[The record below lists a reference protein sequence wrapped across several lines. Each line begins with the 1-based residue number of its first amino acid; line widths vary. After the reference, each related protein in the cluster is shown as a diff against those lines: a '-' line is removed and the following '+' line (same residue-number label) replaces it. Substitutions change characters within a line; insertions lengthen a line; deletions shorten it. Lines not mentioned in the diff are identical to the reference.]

1 VSGSPDTTGKLEE
14 RRKLIA
20 LVHMDMVAFSR
31 LMGLDDVGTLGR
43 LRALRRDLIDPAI
56 EEHRGRLINTGGD
69 SLLVVFDSVEGA
81 VLMDAD
87 QPPERTIRFRVG
99 INIGDTIVEGTDL
112 YGNAVNVA
120 ARLQAECP
128 SGCVCVSRSVWD
140 HVHERFGLEFEELGP
155 LNLKNIARPVEAF
168 VLKLDASGASLASS
182 TTRSLT
188 APVLETRVIPRLSIV
203 VLPFTNFGN
212 DPEQEYFADG
222 ITEEVTTDLS
232 RIAHMTVISR
242 NTAFTYRGKAV
253 TTRQVGR
260 DLGVRFV
267 LEGSVRRLGNQLRVN
282 AQLIDAETDTHLWA
296 ERFNGDTSDL
306 FALQDEITSR
316 IAVALNLELVC
327 AEAARFTN
335 HPDAMDYILRGRA
348 VYLKGPTRDNYEQAI
363 TYFEHALTFDPRSM
377 EARSWLATEL
387 AGRVLDG
394 LTDNPEADLARANAL
409 IVEALSEAPRS
420 APAHFAKGQ
429 LFRAQR
435 KAAEALAEYE
445 AVVSLDRNHVNA
457 LAAISWC
464 RVYLGS
470 LGAAMSA
477 LEQVIRLSPRD
488 PQTGVWFARIGLVHL
503 LQSRIDEAILW
514 LERACSNNARLTE
527 ACALFDPSWNRI
539 VPCGSL
545 APFKA
550 TPVAQRHSDIASL
563 QVKRWIGLIKAKVF
577 SAKDQRTLPCFP
589 PKDIDNRQHHKDQIP
604 LPELHRPKIGRKY
617 GAVAK
622 PIE

>member
-1 VSGSPDTTGKLEE
+1 MSQVSGSPDTTEKLEE

-43 LRALRRDLIDPAI
+43 LRALRRDLIDPAT

-69 SLLVVFDSVEGA
+69 SLLVAFDSVEGA
-81 VLMDAD
+81 VRYALKVQRKVPIMDGD
-87 QPPERTIRFRVG
+87 QPPEQTIRFRVG
-99 INIGDTIVEGTDL
+99 VNIGDTIVEGTDL
-112 YGNAVNVA
+112 YGDAVNVA

-128 SGCVCVSRSVWD
+128 PGCVCVSRSVWD
-140 HVHERFGLEFEELGP
+140 HVHDRLALEFEELGP

-168 VLKLDASGASLASS
+168 VLKLDASGASLPPS

-188 APVLETRVIPRLSIV
+188 ASVLETRIIPRLSIV

-212 DPEQEYFADG
+212 EAEQEYFADG

-232 RIAHMTVISR
+232 RIAQMTVISR
-242 NTAFTYRGKAV
+242 NTAFTYKGKIV

-316 IAVALNLELVC
+316 IAVALNLELVG
-327 AEAARFTN
+327 AEAARPTN

-348 VYLKGPTRDNYEQAI
+348 VYLKGPTRGNYKQAI
-363 TYFEHALTFDPRSM
+363 SLFERALTLDPRSV
-377 EARSWLATEL
+377 EAKSGLATEL

-394 LTDNPEADLARANAL
+394 LTDSLEADLARANAL
-409 IVEALSEAPRS
+409 IAEALSEAPRS
-420 APAHFAKGQ
+420 APAHFARGQ
-429 LFRAQR
+429 LLRAQR
-435 KAAEALAEYE
+435 QAAEALAEYE
-445 AVVSLDRNHVNA
+445 AVISINRNHVNA

-470 LGAAMSA
+470 LDAALSA
-477 LEQVIRLSPRD
+477 LKQVIRLSPRD
-488 PQTGVWFARIGLVHL
+488 PQIGVWFARIGLVHL
-503 LQSRIDEAILW
+503 LQSRINEAILW
-514 LERACSNNARLTE
+514 LERAR
-527 ACALFDPSWNRI
+527 
-539 VPCGSL
+539 
-545 APFKA
+545 
-550 TPVAQRHSDIASL
+550 
-563 QVKRWIGLIKAKVF
+563 
-577 SAKDQRTLPCFP
+577 SA
-589 PKDIDNRQHHKDQIP
+589 N
-604 LPELHRPKIGRKY
+604 PELPYVRCHLASAYALNDDIESASVHLAEARKLRGGDSY
-617 GAVAK
+617 SSISQIRATGFFGVPAVSALY
-622 PIE
+622 EATFFAGLRRAGMQDQ